1 MAGNEPNGT
10 GRMDRLERLMELLID
25 DHVQFREEHK
35 QLLTAQVVLNDN
47 LGKLTERVDKN
58 AKAIAELT
66 EAQKHTDDRL
76 NALIAVVDGWI
87 RKQPGA

>member
-1 MAGNEPNGT
+1 MAGSEPNGT

-25 DHVQFREEHK
+25 DHLKFQDEHK
-35 QLLTAQVVLNDN
+35 QLLVAQVVLTD
-47 LGKLTERVDKN
+47 RVDKN

-66 EAQKHTDDRL
+66 EAQKHTDERL